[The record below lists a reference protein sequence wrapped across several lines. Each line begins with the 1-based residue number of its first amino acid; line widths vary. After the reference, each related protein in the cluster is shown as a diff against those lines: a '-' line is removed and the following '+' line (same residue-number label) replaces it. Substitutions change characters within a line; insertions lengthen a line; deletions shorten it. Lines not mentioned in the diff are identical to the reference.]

1 MAITL
6 KPESDGSLGFGSSS
20 ESNSS
25 VFMATAEWVA
35 ASVDKRFYT
44 APRAMGV
51 RAINATVTVAG
62 TDGGAVTAVIRKVPS
77 GTAIG
82 SGTALHSGTL
92 NLKGSADTRQSLT
105 LSTNPDDLV
114 LAEGDSLAIDF
125 TGVLTSATGNVS
137 VGMNPR

>member
-1 MAITL
+1 
-6 KPESDGSLGFGSSS
+6 
-20 ESNSS
+20 
-25 VFMATAEWVA
+25 
-35 ASVDKRFYT
+35 
-44 APRAMGV
+44 MGV
-51 RAINATVTVAG
+51 RYIIATVTVAG

-92 NLKGSADTRQSLT
+92 NLKGTADTKQTLT

-114 LAEGDSLAIDF
+114 LVEGDSLAIDF